1 MAHVTLRPRLPMAP
15 GWFWDGS
22 VRFAWSLPRT
32 IKSHFALRPQ
42 LPPAPGWFRNGSV
55 RFGWSLSM
63 ALPTNAAL
71 HRRLPMRLAHGI
83 HLLRVAPEWLRVLRL
98 RSLLISGVAITL
110 GPVHGIADA
119 RVVPRR
125 SGPKRL
131 GCKHCR
137 VALTTP
143 SPHPGLRSCSS
154 PPAGEVSF
162 HTRHDFLHTRQAAS
176 CSRTL
181 GWRCNLPMPRL
192 RQRCLRR
199 RQRACW
205 GLRRGWRAVDRIG
218 NVDGN
223 TIRTNPIQLG
233 GGEAT
238 QIPVVRS
245 EHDRSAPQEDLVG
258 VLLRRRLAQEHTV
271 HVRLQQLL
279 VLHDEAGA

>member
-1 MAHVTLRPRLPMAP
+1 MAPPTHVALRPRLPMAP

-63 ALPTNAAL
+63 ALPTHAAP
-71 HRRLPMRLAHGI
+71 HRWLPMRLAHGI

-162 HTRHDFLHTRQAAS
+162 HTRRQSA
-176 CSRTL
+176 RTL
-181 GWRCNLPMPRL
+181 HAGRP
-192 RQRCLRR
+192 
-199 RQRACW
+199 
-205 GLRRGWRAVDRIG
+205 GSH
-218 NVDGN
+218 
-223 TIRTNPIQLG
+223 
-233 GGEAT
+233 
-238 QIPVVRS
+238 VRS
-245 EHDRSAPQEDLVG
+245 RPPSSCTTCAHREWRDCASAARPPPSRAANSSE
-258 VLLRRRLAQEHTV
+258 LRCDSTLAMRRANWLRVSPAA
-271 HVRLQQLL
+271 
-279 VLHDEAGA
+279 LHGKRWSRP